1 MGLLL
6 SRILRIATFC
16 PILPV
21 RSEILLALLFTV
33 YLFAELVAPIAVQII
48 SAALFVP
55 FGIAVAVY
63 GKSHQADEDVP
74 SPSPFLASL
83 APRSP
88 PVS

>member
-1 MGLLL
+1 MGLFL
-6 SRILRIATFC
+6 SRLMGIATFC

-21 RSEILLALLFTV
+21 RSEILLALLLTV
-33 YLFAELVAPIAVQII
+33 YLITEMVAPIAVQII

-55 FGIAVAVY
+55 FGIAVAVSR
-63 GKSHQADEDVP
+63 KSHQADEGVP

-83 APRSP
+83 APRAP

>member
-1 MGLLL
+1 MGLFLN
-6 SRILRIATFC
+6 RMMRIATFC

-21 RSEILLALLFTV
+21 RSEIMLALLLSI
-33 YLFAELVAPIAVQII
+33 YLFTELVAPIAFQII

-55 FGIAVAVY
+55 FGIAVAVS

-74 SPSPFLASL
+74 SPSPFRASL
-83 APRSP
+83 APRAP